1 VIPLLGGIVSRSL
14 SLKEFSILHKDFL
27 SQIFAQLEQT
37 TTQTKP
43 NLQNKNRNTLLF
55 SILTLS
61 LVLLLLLNISLG
73 SVSIPIKDVF
83 NSLTG
88 GNSSK
93 ETWDY
98 IIVNYRLPKAIAAIL
113 VGMGLSI
120 SGLLMQTLFRNP
132 LAGPYVL
139 GLSSGASLGVAIVIM
154 GAGFLPPFLASIML
168 SSYGIVLASS
178 LGSFLVLLAVL
189 AVSQRLRDTM
199 AILIVGLMFGSLTS
213 AIVGT
218 LTYFST
224 AEQLQKF
231 TFWSLG
237 NLGNLSWSSIVILSI
252 CVAIGLLLSL
262 LSIKPLNALL
272 LGENYAR
279 SLGMN
284 YEKTR
289 LIIIFATSILA
300 GSITAYAGPIAF
312 IGLAVPHIAK
322 LVFQTSNHVV
332 LFWSTLLFGAIIMLI
347 CDSISQLP
355 GSDITLPINAVT
367 SIFGA
372 PIVIWLLIRKR
383 KMMN

>member
-1 VIPLLGGIVSRSL
+1 M
-14 SLKEFSILHKDFL
+14 FL
-27 SQIFAQLEQT
+27 I
-37 TTQTKP
+37 
-43 NLQNKNRNTLLF
+43 
-55 SILTLS
+55 
-61 LVLLLLLNISLG
+61 NISLG
-73 SVSIPIKDVF
+73 SVSIPMKDVF

-88 GNSSK
+88 GHASK
-93 ETWDY
+93 ETWHY
-98 IIVNYRLPKAIAAIL
+98 IILNYRLPKAIAAIL

-139 GLSSGASLGVAIVIM
+139 GLSSGASLGVAIVIL
-154 GAGFLPPFLASIML
+154 GAALLPPFLATFL
-168 SSYGIVLASS
+168 VSYVGIVLASS
-178 LGSFLVLLAVL
+178 LGSFAVLLAVL
-189 AVSQRLRDTM
+189 AVSHRLRDTM

-237 NLGNLSWSSIVILSI
+237 NLGNLSWTAIALLSS
-252 CVAIGLLLSL
+252 CVVIGLLFSL
-262 LSIKPLNALL
+262 FSIKPLNALL
-272 LGENYAR
+272 LGENYAK
-279 SLGMN
+279 SLGLN
-284 YEKTR
+284 YKKSR
-289 LIIIFATSILA
+289 IIIILATSILA
-300 GSITAYAGPIAF
+300 GSITAFAGPIAF

-322 LVFQTSNHVV
+322 LVFQTSNHTI
-332 LFWSTLLFGAIIMLI
+332 LFWSTILFGALFMLI